1 MRLARGT
8 PAWLGWLWLL
18 PAAPRKAS
26 GRLFFLF
33 VAAAATWFFRDP
45 PRRPAG
51 PGLLAAA
58 DGSVSQVQER
68 GDGRWVVSTYLNLA
82 DVHVTRAPC
91 DGTVLSQTHL
101 RGKHRPAFRTSSRA
115 NERLDWLIATPRGEL
130 ELTQFAGTLARRIVP
145 YLAIGDTMRR
155 GDRIGLIRF
164 GSRVDLALPAG
175 VRPAVSVRDRVR
187 AGATTI
193 EAVESP

>member
-8 PAWLGWLWLL
+8 PSWVGWLWLL
-18 PAAPRKAS
+18 SLAPRRAP
-26 GRLFFLF
+26 GRLFFMS
-33 VAAAATWFFRDP
+33 VAAATTWFFRDP
-45 PRRPAG
+45 RRRPTG

-58 DGSVSQVQER
+58 DGSVIRVQER

-91 DGTVLSQTHL
+91 DGTVLSQTHQ
-101 RGKHRPAFRTSSRA
+101 RGKHRPAFHPSSHA
-115 NERLDWLIATPRGEL
+115 NERLDWLIATPHGEL

-193 EAVESP
+193 EAVNRP

>member
-1 MRLARGT
+1 MRLARGIL
-8 PAWLGWLWLL
+8 PWLAGLWLL
-18 PAAPRKAS
+18 PLAPRSAS
-26 GRLFFLF
+26 GRLVCLS
-33 VAAAATWFFRDP
+33 VAAATTWFFRDP
-45 PRRPAG
+45 GRRPTG

-58 DGSVSQVQER
+58 DGSVTRVHER

-91 DGTVLSQTHL
+91 DGTVLSQTHR
-101 RGKHRPAFRTSSRA
+101 RGRHRPAFHPSSHA

-145 YLAIGDTMRR
+145 YLAIGDSMRR

-187 AGATTI
+187 AGTTPI
-193 EAVESP
+193 EAVEGP